1 MTYYLSRLQY
11 ILKTNIDFYNIYKL
25 KQELR
30 ETVRE
35 AIKKILEVLETK
47 STNSRSTEK
56 SLVTPDKNV
65 DALIFQL
72 KDNTN
77 LQLRDC

>member
-11 ILKTNIDFYNIYKL
+11 ILKTNIDFYNIYKV
-25 KQELR
+25 KQEIR
-30 ETVRE
+30 ATVRE
-35 AIKKILEVLETK
+35 AIKKNLEVLETK

-65 DALIFQL
+65 GALIFQL
-72 KDNTN
+72 KDNTS